1 MLVRQRLRRAGD
13 GLRWRR
19 AAVTTIA
26 AKRPLLRKQ
35 PPLLLVACYS
45 CFCWRIA
52 APHALSKNPPRLR
65 EAVLRGCHSTCYFI
79 WPTYQPNHVLHKY
92 VVFAWLVFFL
102 LMVGFQFFYVV
113 LLHQFT
119 YRNRKVFSTKEC
131 CFYCI
136 DVCQACIDCFGLVI
150 PYANSSKCHQ
160 ILCNNMFLIPCDKIN
175 RNITTHF
182 IPQYLKYGFHVE
194 NPPGLLAS

>member
-1 MLVRQRLRRAGD
+1 MPVLLLLVVASLHVLVLVLYYSTSIHLRPPNAFSLNDDTKLTVPLCMLVRQRLRRAGD
-13 GLRWRR
+13 GLRWWR

-102 LMVGFQFFYVV
+102 LMVGFQFCYAV

-119 YRNRKVFSTKEC
+119 
-131 CFYCI
+131 
-136 DVCQACIDCFGLVI
+136 
-150 PYANSSKCHQ
+150 
-160 ILCNNMFLIPCDKIN
+160 
-175 RNITTHF
+175 
-182 IPQYLKYGFHVE
+182 
-194 NPPGLLAS
+194 